1 MLVKHRNCHS
11 VFSYFL
17 DTEDGLEPVNMTLSL
32 SGAVLIATLVTG
44 FGLGLIE
51 VYKWLPV
58 ETSIKTT
65 AFTGVFAL
73 ILGGACFNFRKKY
86 RAYWGA
92 TEVATGFLI
101 VIHRTMNTPTA
112 LNQPDIEYMIAVLTA
127 GIYLMVRGFENIDQG
142 LSTKHSQKSDNV
154 KSPTR
159 TA

>member
-86 RAYWGA
+86 RAYWG
-92 TEVATGFLI
+92 G
-101 VIHRTMNTPTA
+101 
-112 LNQPDIEYMIAVLTA
+112 D
-127 GIYLMVRGFENIDQG
+127 
-142 LSTKHSQKSDNV
+142 
-154 KSPTR
+154 
-159 TA
+159 